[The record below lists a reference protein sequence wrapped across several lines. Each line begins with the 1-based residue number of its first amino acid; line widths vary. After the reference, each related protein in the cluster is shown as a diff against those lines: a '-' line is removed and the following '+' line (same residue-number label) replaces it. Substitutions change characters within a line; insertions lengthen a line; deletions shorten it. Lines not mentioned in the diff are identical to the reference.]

1 MKLPAQD
8 VLDVILTDL
17 VADQII
23 RALEL
28 GYKKND
34 VEDAVRIALDHGL
47 HEYSERQRIMYGK
60 GKGLQRS

>member
-1 MKLPAQD
+1 MMKLPKAD

-17 VADQII
+17 VGDQVI

-28 GYKKND
+28 GYKLKE
-34 VEDAVRIALDHGL
+34 VKEAVRIGLDHGT

-60 GKGLQRS
+60 SRRL